1 LKLQPQILN
10 GMAIKWLLNIELP
23 DGLHKSFA
31 TMFSGKC
38 SDTLIK
44 NVYTEVSTIQV
55 SENLFFPV
63 TKNDEAK
70 GNSFVCSPYTTYA
83 LYAKDELQSKVPNK
97 LLQFPILMVIK
108 LFGIFFKL
116 GQIDRNIHINN
127 FLLST
132 NPYQKWD
139 GSEITEITEAVK
151 RKYPH
156 HTIIFR
162 SLNVYQH
169 PSLIAQFEE
178 NGYDKIGSR
187 QVYIYDTSYTNWIKH
202 NNNKNDLRIINNKKL
217 KYIPHHQMW
226 EYLEEALALYN
237 LLYIEKYSRFNP
249 QFTLA
254 YFKKCHQDNMI
265 YFQGYTDTNGKLKAF
280 SGLFIIEDTITSP
293 LVGYDI
299 NAPKKD
305 GLYIHA
311 IHLIML
317 YKFQSGK
324 LLNLSSGASQF
335 KRLRGGVPAMEYS
348 VVYSQ
353 HLPVYRRIVWRFL
366 KFITN
371 KIGIPLMEKYE
382 L

>member
-1 LKLQPQILN
+1 
-10 GMAIKWLLNIELP
+10 M
-23 DGLHKSFA
+23 S
-31 TMFSGKC
+31 
-38 SDTLIK
+38 
-44 NVYTEVSTIQV
+44 
-55 SENLFFPV
+55 
-63 TKNDEAK
+63 
-70 GNSFVCSPYTTYA
+70 
-83 LYAKDELQSKVPNK
+83 
-97 LLQFPILMVIK
+97 
-108 LFGIFFKL
+108 
-116 GQIDRNIHINN
+116 
-127 FLLST
+127 
-132 NPYQKWD
+132 
-139 GSEITEITEAVK
+139 
-151 RKYPH
+151 
-156 HTIIFR
+156 
-162 SLNVYQH
+162 
-169 PSLIAQFEE
+169 
-178 NGYDKIGSR
+178 
-187 QVYIYDTSYTNWIKH
+187 
-202 NNNKNDLRIINNKKL
+202 
-217 KYIPHHQMW
+217 

-237 LLYIEKYSRFNP
+237 LLYLEKYSRYNP

-335 KRLRGGVPAMEYS
+335 KRLRGGVSAMEYS

-353 HLPVYRRIVWRFL
+353 HLPIYRRIVWKFL